1 MPGIMDYIAWRGDIT
16 IDKSPFNE
24 VDALIFTQLS
34 YVDFTEVV
42 SSDMKVFIS
51 VKDAWERFSHKKENY
66 LGALLPA
73 DITELFKAMA
83 QSERYKSMRLS
94 GYVNLID
101 SDSEEQFSAILI
113 HMGRSIFLSYRGTD
127 DTLVGWKE
135 DFNLA
140 YMERVPSQ
148 IEAANY
154 LDRVVTAFRIT
165 PIYTGGHSKGGNLAV
180 YAAVN
185 CKKSFRK
192 HIKEVY
198 NFDGPGFLNE
208 VLEKGGYSEMSDK
221 IVNILPEGSV
231 VGRLLNHCGRE
242 KIVKCGESMIL
253 QHVAF
258 NWQVMGLEFIKADK
272 LSDSSVLIDNVLSG
286 WISNMT
292 KEERES
298 FVEALFDVFKNSEAK
313 TLTDIMN
320 DKMGFFKAFGAV
332 DKDKKREIRKSM
344 SKIIEEAAKL
354 MVKRNS

>member
-1 MPGIMDYIAWRGDIT
+1 MPSVMDYIAWRGDLT
-16 IDKSPFNE
+16 IENSPFNE
-24 VDALIFTQLS
+24 IDALIFTQLS
-34 YVDFTEVV
+34 YVDFSEIV
-42 SSDMKVFIS
+42 SCDIKTFIS
-51 VKDAWERFSHKKENY
+51 VKDAWEKFSNKKEDY
-66 LGALLPA
+66 LGALLPK
-73 DITELFKAMA
+73 DITDLFKAMA
-83 QSERYKSMRLS
+83 ESERYKNMRLS

-101 SDSEEQFSAILI
+101 NDSEEQFSALLI
-113 HMGRSIFLSYRGTD
+113 NMGRSIFVSYRGTD

-148 IEAANY
+148 KEAADY
-154 LDRVVTAFRIT
+154 IERVISAFKIT

-180 YAAVN
+180 YASVH
-185 CKKSFRK
+185 CKKSHRK
-192 HIKEVY
+192 HIKEVF
-198 NFDGPGFLNE
+198 NFDGPGFLSE
-208 VLEKGGYSEMSDK
+208 VLEKEEYSEMSEK
-221 IVNILPEGSV
+221 IVNIIPEGSV

-242 KIVKCGESMIL
+242 KIVKCGENVIL

-258 NWQVMGLEFIKADK
+258 NWQVMGAEFIKADK

-332 DKDKKREIRKSM
+332 DKDKKKEIRKSM

-354 MVKRNS
+354 MMKKNG

>member
-1 MPGIMDYIAWRGDIT
+1 MPGIMDYISWRGDLT
-16 IDKSPFNE
+16 LDKSPFNE

-34 YVDFTEVV
+34 YVDFTEIV
-42 SSDMKVFIS
+42 SSDIKECIS
-51 VKDAWERFSHKKENY
+51 VKDAWEKYSRKKDDY

-83 QSERYKSMRLS
+83 EAERYKNMRLS

-101 SDSEEQFSAILI
+101 TDSEEQFSAILI

-148 IEAANY
+148 REAADY
-154 LDRVVTAFRIT
+154 LDRVVPAFRIT
-165 PIYTGGHSKGGNLAV
+165 PIYAGGHSKGGNLAV
-180 YAAVN
+180 YASVN
-185 CKKSFRK
+185 CKKNHRK

-198 NFDGPGFLNE
+198 NFDGPGFLEE
-208 VLEKGGYSEMSDK
+208 VLKQDVYSEMSEK

-231 VGRLLNHCGRE
+231 VGRLLNHLGRE
-242 KIVKCGESMIL
+242 KIVKCEESMIL
-253 QHVAF
+253 QHIAF
-258 NWQVMGLEFIKADK
+258 NWLVMGREFVKAER

-332 DKDKKREIRKSM
+332 DRDKKKEIRKSM

-354 MVKRNS
+354 MMKKNS